1 VLFVAA
7 LQGLLSLL
15 SEQHGWKLWFLPW
28 WSWLILIVPELLLT
42 AWLVGGRR
50 PHQIYLI
57 IAMSVGNVVL
67 LTALIGSVVLGREH
81 DGGEL
86 LLKGVAVWATNVAAF
101 GLAFWELEKRT
112 DDDKFQFPQT
122 ETDSE
127 WQPHFFDYFYVAF
140 TNSIAFSP
148 TDAMPL
154 TRFTKLLMLAESA
167 VSAIAILLVA
177 ARAVNIFK

>member
-7 LQGLLSLL
+7 LQAVVSLL

-28 WSWLILIVPELLLT
+28 WSWLILVVPELLL
-42 AWLVGGRR
+42 AASLLGGRR
-50 PHQIYLI
+50 GYQIYF
-57 IAMSVGNVVL
+57 IAVMSVGNLFL
-67 LTALIGSVVLGREH
+67 LTALIGSVVSGREH
-81 DGGEL
+81 GGGEL
-86 LLKGVAVWATNVAAF
+86 LLKGLAVWSTNVAAF

-112 DDDKFQFPQT
+112 EDEKFQFPQM
-122 ETDSE
+122 ETSSDWE
-127 WQPHFFDYFYVAF
+127 PHFFDYFYVAF

-154 TRFTKLLMLAESA
+154 TRFTKLLMLVESA
-167 VSAIAILLVA
+167 ISAIAILLVA